1 MAIAVAERMRKTF
14 PEVRMAVSPYFGD
27 FLTRAG
33 HGFLMTGDFPG
44 RFRGRLLSAV
54 LPHSGAAF
62 KSSLGVISPSE
73 VDIVLDASGFAFS
86 DQWGPG
92 PAAALLNKMNRRDR
106 RKQPLILL
114 PQALGPFETPAM
126 ASAARGLFARAE
138 FVCARDK
145 QSHLAA
151 EKLGGA
157 RRLLRYPDF
166 TLGVEPTQP
175 QGNHLL
181 GRFAAIVPNYR
192 MLDKTNNAAEYID
205 SLETSIER
213 LTQAGWNSVFVLHD
227 AQEDRE
233 VIEHISKRWHIPIA
247 TDKDPRVLKG
257 ILGRAELVIGSR
269 FHALV
274 SSLSQGIPCIGL
286 GWSHKY
292 PELFRDFDAEELLIS
307 NMKDSALLEK
317 ILAELMDHPN
327 RKRWGDRITAA
338 GEKLKIQSEAMW
350 REVEKVVLGFDED
363 RRKIG

>member
-1 MAIAVAERMRKTF
+1 MRPLTLEIYGTGTHNRGAELMAIAVAERMRKTF

-27 FLTRAG
+27 FLSRAG
-33 HGFLMTGDFPG
+33 HGFLMAGDFPG

-54 LPHSGAAF
+54 LPLSGASF
-62 KSSLGVISPSE
+62 KSSLGAIAPSE

-92 PAAALLNKMNRRDR
+92 PAIALLNKMNRRDR

-114 PQALGPFETPAM
+114 PQALGPFETPAV
-126 ASAARGLFARAE
+126 ASAARALFARAE
-138 FVCARDK
+138 FVCARDR
-145 QSHLAA
+145 QSYFAA

-166 TLGVEPTQP
+166 TLGVEPIQP
-175 QGNHLL
+175 QGNHLS

-192 MLDKTNNAAEYID
+192 ILDKTNNAAEYIF
-205 SLETSIER
+205 SLEATIER
-213 LTQAGWNSVFVLHD
+213 LTQAGWNPVFVLHD
-227 AQEDRE
+227 AQEDRK
-233 VIEHISKRWHIPIA
+233 VIQYISKGRHIPIV

-257 ILGRAELVIGSR
+257 ILGCAELVIGSR

-292 PELFRDFDAEELLIS
+292 PELFRDFDAEGLLIS
-307 NMKDSALLEK
+307 DMKDFALLERL
-317 ILAELMDHPN
+317 LAE
-327 RKRWGDRITAA
+327 
-338 GEKLKIQSEAMW
+338 
-350 REVEKVVLGFDED
+350 
-363 RRKIG
+363 